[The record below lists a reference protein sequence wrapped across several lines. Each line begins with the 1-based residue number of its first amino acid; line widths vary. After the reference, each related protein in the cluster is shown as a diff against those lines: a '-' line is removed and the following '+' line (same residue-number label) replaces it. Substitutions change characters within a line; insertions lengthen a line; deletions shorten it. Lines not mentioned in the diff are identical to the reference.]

1 MRTTRLP
8 IALALA
14 AAVVAVAA
22 CGSEPATEAESSTG
36 ATATAT
42 TPSTGNGSPGV
53 EDSAP
58 EGSAIPDG
66 TWARTSTMA
75 DATNLG
81 LPPDVAQE
89 HLGVDGET
97 PIELRVA
104 GADWALFMGAEGSE
118 ELVLGDRG
126 TSDYDAVGRWVATG
140 QSEGCSGCT
149 ATFTW
154 SLDGDRL
161 TLVMYDVESSEDP
174 VDVLVTRLVME
185 GTYTRR

>member
-8 IALALA
+8 IALVLA
-14 AAVVAVAA
+14 ALVAVAG
-22 CGSEPATEAESSTG
+22 CGSGSASDAESSTG
-36 ATATAT
+36 AAT
-42 TPSTGNGSPGV
+42 TAPAPSAGGGSPGV

-66 TWARTSTMA
+66 TWARTATMA
-75 DATNLG
+75 EATRLG
-81 LPPDVAQE
+81 LPPEVAQE
-89 HLGVDGET
+89 HVGVDGET
-97 PIELRVA
+97 PIELRIA

-126 TSDYDAVGRWVATG
+126 TSDYDADGRWVATG

-154 SLDGDRL
+154 SVDGDRL
-161 TLVMYDVESSEDP
+161 TLEMYDVESSEDP

>member
-8 IALALA
+8 ITVVLVAL
-14 AAVVAVAA
+14 VAVAG
-22 CGSEPATEAESSTG
+22 CGSGSATEAESSTG
-36 ATATAT
+36 TTSTAPA
-42 TPSTGNGSPGV
+42 PS
-53 EDSAP
+53 P

-66 TWARTSTMA
+66 TWARTATMA
-75 DATNLG
+75 DATRLG

-97 PIELRVA
+97 PIEVRIA
-104 GADWALFMGAEGSE
+104 GADWAQFMGVEGSE

-126 TSDYDAVGRWVATG
+126 TSDYDADGRWVATG

-154 SLDGDRL
+154 SVDGDRL
-161 TLVMYDVESSEDP
+161 TLEMYDVASSEDP